1 MILLNLSEIIVV
13 TPSLHRTLC
22 KSDLYKTPK
31 AIVIAS
37 SWSIWAIKI
46 EKITSVNIFWGRS
59 FSCEN
64 FRGVCRLAFSHALYV
79 LSLKPSQNLPLEILK
94 SAKSAGGGTL
104 AWKPGLLWHSTI
116 CLARCG
122 AGLASQVHI
131 IEPGQAFS
139 RHLIQI
145 QIKIYTGSRFTEWTI
160 LVLQWSLPM
169 PIGEAVSRVSIIMPA
184 CISSLWYCLR
194 IIYLVYL
201 FYLSWVF
208 KTARVC
214 N

>member
-94 SAKSAGGGTL
+94 SAKSAGGGDTGGGAL
-104 AWKPGLLWHSTI
+104 WPGNPVETRQAYYDTALS
-116 CLARCG
+116 ARCG

-139 RHLIQI
+139 RRLIQI
-145 QIKIYTGSRFTEWTI
+145 QIWDIYR
-160 LVLQWSLPM
+160 VLIFL
-169 PIGEAVSRVSIIMPA
+169 
-184 CISSLWYCLR
+184 
-194 IIYLVYL
+194 
-201 FYLSWVF
+201 
-208 KTARVC
+208 
-214 N
+214 

>member
-94 SAKSAGGGTL
+94 SAKSAGGGHWPGNQAYYDTALSAWPGVGRGWLPRFISLSL
-104 AWKPGLLWHSTI
+104 AKLSVDVWYKY
-116 CLARCG
+116 RY
-122 AGLASQVHI
+122 
-131 IEPGQAFS
+131 E
-139 RHLIQI
+139 
-145 QIKIYTGSRFTEWTI
+145 IYTGSWYSYSGQYWCYSGHWPCQLKKLSPESPSSCLHFLSLI
-160 LVLQWSLPM
+160 LSPNYLPSLP
-169 PIGEAVSRVSIIMPA
+169 V
-184 CISSLWYCLR
+184 
-194 IIYLVYL
+194 L
-201 FYLSWVF
+201 FILGL
-208 KTARVC
+208 
-214 N
+214 